1 MTHNISEHYVSP
13 KVAKLLREK
22 GFNENCGYVYH
33 IDDDGNATFM
43 CVEQM
48 PNWEDFR
55 GALNEQLPEGY
66 ISAPTQSIAREW
78 IEVVHKL
85 FIEVR
90 CGCDVFDAKHW
101 TGTAWFDFDLL
112 PIGKEAIIIP
122 ESDGIMTWDKPWKVV
137 DAALEYILKEL
148 L

>member
-1 MTHNISEHYVSP
+1 MTHNISERFVSP
-13 KVAKLLREK
+13 KVARMLKGK
-22 GFNENCGYVYH
+22 GFNECCRCVYH
-33 IDDDGNATFM
+33 IESDGSERIM
-43 CVEQM
+43 DIEEI

-66 ISAPTQSIAREW
+66 ISAPTQSMAREW
-78 IEVVHKL
+78 IEIVYKL

-90 CGCDVFDAKHW
+90 CGCDLDDAYHW

-112 PIGKEAIIIP
+112 PIGKENIIIP
-122 ESDGIMTWDKPWKVV
+122 DSDGIETWDRPWKVV

>member
-1 MTHNISEHYVSP
+1 MTHKISEHYVSP
-13 KVAKLLREK
+13 EVAKLLEKK
-22 GFNENCGYVYH
+22 GFNEACRCVYH

-43 CVEQM
+43 DVEEI
-48 PNWEDFR
+48 PEWEDFR

-66 ISAPTQSIAREW
+66 ISAPTQSMAREW

-90 CGCDVFDAKHW
+90 CGCDVVDVKHW

-122 ESDGIMTWDKPWKVV
+122 DSDGIETWDKPWKVV